1 MQTNRCYRVFSI
13 LNTPMN
19 DKLYL
24 FAFVSPTSNFDNP
37 KNIEIKDHLIK
48 SKFIGDNTTTKTCLC
63 IIYYLYN

>member
-1 MQTNRCYRVFSI
+1 
-13 LNTPMN
+13 MN

-48 SKFIGDNTTTKTCLC
+48 SLKFIGDNTTTKTCLC
-63 IIYYLYN
+63 IIYYLFN

>member
-1 MQTNRCYRVFSI
+1 
-13 LNTPMN
+13 MN

-24 FAFVSPTSNFDNP
+24 FAFIFPTSNFDNP

-63 IIYYLYN
+63 IIYYLNN